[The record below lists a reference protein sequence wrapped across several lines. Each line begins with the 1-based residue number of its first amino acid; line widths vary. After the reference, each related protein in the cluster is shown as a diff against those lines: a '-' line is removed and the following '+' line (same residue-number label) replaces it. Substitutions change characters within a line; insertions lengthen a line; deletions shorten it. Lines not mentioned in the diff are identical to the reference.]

1 MVLRLR
7 SSAAVPVARARPR
20 GSPEPPLRAL
30 RALHPPRR
38 VAIIP
43 RGASAS
49 WPLGPGDPAPD
60 PRDPQPDH
68 QDVVTPEWALL
79 QILGLGDD
87 QSARKETEP
96 EPGGER
102 DAFAWRNPSPLGALR
117 DAFAAAATTTTTTTT
132 TTTAAATTATAE
144 AAAGTATN
152 PSFSP
157 RAVFVVVFA
166 AVVVVAAHLF
176 GAGAGAASP
185 LAASIT
191 PVVFL
196 THGASLS
203 QAAAMVAQGLHAWAT
218 NAVGVAATAA
228 ASAASGAAGYVAAR
242 RAAAAELAE
251 LRAELA
257 ALRGMVAETAAIAI
271 AGGEKTARDV
281 GKAAATVSAEA
292 SDPVASSAVGDLVG
306 ISAGVGVATEA
317 EADAEAE
324 AEARA
329 RAEAELAELRRQ
341 LARHRAVWRPGDD
354 AAEDDGPSPFVPAA
368 STEASPAMRT
378 TVNDARVEELAALRA
393 ELAALRT
400 DGDADGATTGR
411 RAAVAPSAP
420 SSATDGDAR
429 RREEGIADGAFDPTA
444 AFWSGAEPTPP
455 NASAFASSR
464 ASIPRPGTGTGA
476 RDGAGDGAGDGVGTG
491 TSASGSSDVVDWAA
505 LAKSRAVWAPPGTS
519 GSGAVD
525 DDDDD
530 DDDGSGRF
538 GAGRASEEASEAAA
552 RARLDEEDA
561 TWRRRLN
568 LGEDRW
574 KDEDEDEDA
583 GGAAWNRG
591 RA

>member
-30 RALHPPRR
+30 RALQPPRR

-60 PRDPQPDH
+60 PRGPQPDH

-87 QSARKETEP
+87 QSARKETEETEP

-102 DAFAWRNPSPLGALR
+102 DASAWRNPSPLGALR
-117 DAFAAAATTTTTTTT
+117 DAFAAATTTT
-132 TTTAAATTATAE
+132 
-144 AAAGTATN
+144 GTATN

-157 RAVFVVVFA
+157 RAAFVVVFA

-176 GAGAGAASP
+176 GAGAGVASP

-257 ALRGMVAETAAIAI
+257 ALRGMVAETTAIAI
-271 AGGEKTARDV
+271 AGGEKTARDD
-281 GKAAATVSAEA
+281 GEASAAVSAEA
-292 SDPVASSAVGDLVG
+292 SALVATATAGSDPVASSAVGDFVG
-306 ISAGVGVATEA
+306 ISADVGVATEA
-317 EADAEAE
+317 A

-329 RAEAELAELRRQ
+329 RGGGTRRT
-341 LARHRAVWRPGDD
+341 
-354 AAEDDGPSPFVPAA
+354 PAA
-368 STEASPAMRT
+368 TRATPRGVAS
-378 TVNDARVEELAALRA
+378 
-393 ELAALRT
+393 
-400 DGDADGATTGR
+400 
-411 RAAVAPSAP
+411 
-420 SSATDGDAR
+420 
-429 RREEGIADGAFDPTA
+429 
-444 AFWSGAEPTPP
+444 
-455 NASAFASSR
+455 
-464 ASIPRPGTGTGA
+464 
-476 RDGAGDGAGDGVGTG
+476 
-491 TSASGSSDVVDWAA
+491 
-505 LAKSRAVWAPPGTS
+505 
-519 GSGAVD
+519 
-525 DDDDD
+525 
-530 DDDGSGRF
+530 
-538 GAGRASEEASEAAA
+538 
-552 RARLDEEDA
+552 
-561 TWRRRLN
+561 
-568 LGEDRW
+568 
-574 KDEDEDEDA
+574 
-583 GGAAWNRG
+583 RG
-591 RA
+591 